1 MAPSLQ
7 GILGILLFG
16 IELTRCYQETRAKL
30 PSDFGCVEVEVSLGL
45 GVGRRDSCVP
55 DCLDIRSANRA
66 GGPRLGRFGVSDEK
80 SNSIQI

>member
-30 PSDFGCVEVEVSLGL
+30 PSDFGCVEVEFSLGL

-66 GGPRLGRFGVSDEK
+66 AGPRLGRFGVSDEK